1 MCCELWNRYRDNY
14 KTQSIVETEVKI
26 VETEVKSI
34 YLAHIYITT
43 QFRGLVQALQQ
54 KVAG

>member
-1 MCCELWNRYRDNY
+1 MCCELLNRYRDNY

-34 YLAHIYITT
+34 YLTHIYITT
-43 QFRGLVQALQQ
+43 QFRGLVQTLQQ
-54 KVAG
+54 KVA

>member
-1 MCCELWNRYRDNY
+1 MCCELLNRYRDNY

-34 YLAHIYITT
+34 YQTHIYTLLPN
-43 QFRGLVQALQQ
+43 F
-54 KVAG
+54 VAWYRHFNKMAV